1 MRTNK
6 ETKNVKERM
15 RGLTYNQQ
23 GVHKKNRSNRE
34 IEEGAVLKKGNNFF
48 LFFLELMKDMNLQTQ
63 EAKLSVQSDKS
74 K

>member
-23 GVHKKNRSNRE
+23 GVHKKDRRNRE
-34 IEEGAVLKKGNNFF
+34 IEEGAVLEKVITFF
-48 LFFLELMKDMNLQTQ
+48 FFYRI
-63 EAKLSVQSDKS
+63 DKRHESLDLGS
-74 K
+74 KIKCAVR